1 MAEPIVAQKA
11 PYKAEVEAGKKYFWC
26 VCGRSKKQPYCDGA
40 HRDTGMQPMM
50 FVAEKTE
57 TIWLCG
63 CKATKNKP
71 RCDGTHTKI

>member
-11 PYKAEVEAGKKYFWC
+11 PYKADVEAGKKYFWC
-26 VCGRSKKQPYCDGA
+26 VCGRSKKQPYCDGT
-40 HRDTGMQPMM
+40 HRDTGMQPLL

-63 CKATKNKP
+63 CKQTKNQP
-71 RCDGTHTKI
+71 RCDGTHSKI